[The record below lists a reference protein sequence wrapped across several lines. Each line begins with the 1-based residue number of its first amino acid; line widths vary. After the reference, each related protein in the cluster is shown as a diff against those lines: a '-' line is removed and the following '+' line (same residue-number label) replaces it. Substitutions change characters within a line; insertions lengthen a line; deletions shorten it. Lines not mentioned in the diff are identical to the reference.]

1 MNNYKLIENRPEL
14 TSSQVVAGM
23 NFAAINAGAIAMTA
37 GAGKAIGAG
46 LITKGFIAVLAVTS
60 GLAVYK
66 SYDKAKEDTSAYTQ
80 VRENDHVIHRDKSK
94 GPLLMMETIPPK
106 NNAGNQII
114 PNAACQGHDEKNN
127 GSNDAVAFNGPYVPL
142 VNIDSLNKLEET
154 ALTGTKSPVAK
165 EEIMTCRKDGMA
177 ATNDAK
183 KLPDDFKA
191 SPNAEC
197 RIWKTNSFCIAP
209 DEKTTEIG
217 MQCDGNGCQFDFIT
231 CTSLDGKGYNAVKL
245 RVTVKNSKKF
255 RVSSNFK
262 NIALVKTTETQCFA
276 TNPVAVSFS
285 SYYDKSKNTKWNF
298 LSDKTLADRLTIVF
312 SNYIDIY
319 LVFKEEVKAGDK
331 IIIEDFVMARV
342 AE

>member
-14 TSSQVVAGM
+14 TASQVVAGM
-23 NFAAINAGAIAMTA
+23 NFAAINAGAIAMSS
-37 GAGKAIGAG
+37 GALGGKAIGAG

-60 GLAVYK
+60 GLAVYR

-106 NNAGNQII
+106 NNVGNQVI

-127 GSNDAVAFNGPYVPL
+127 GSNNAVAFNGPYVPL
-142 VNIDSLNKLEET
+142 VNIDSLNKLEEA

-183 KLPDDFKA
+183 KLLEDFKP
-191 SPNAEC
+191 SPNVEC
-197 RIWKTNSFCIAP
+197 VLWKPSSFCDPTSGI
-209 DEKTTEIG
+209 TTESGLI
-217 MQCDGNGCQFDFIT
+217 CDRTEFEYVSCS
-231 CTSLDGKGYNAVKL
+231 SLDGKGYAGVWLKITAKGNTEKFKL
-245 RVTVKNSKKF
+245 ENYLR
-255 RVSSNFK
+255 
-262 NIALVKTTETQCFA
+262 NIALVREVGGQCTAIYPLAISIGGYAKTDGKGTYISDKFKTVKTT
-276 TNPVAVSFS
+276 VRFS
-285 SYYDKSKNTKWNF
+285 KYVDVY
-298 LSDKTLADRLTIVF
+298 IVF
-312 SNYIDIY
+312 KD
-319 LVFKEEVKAGDK
+319 VQPGDK
-331 IIIEDFVMARV
+331 LIIENFVMARV